1 MEEMVMKVIGLAG
14 LATAL
19 MLSSATAQEHNFA
32 YINKLDD
39 NAWFVNEVAGAQD
52 EAAKL
57 GVTITH
63 QGVQS
68 DSNKAMNA
76 LETSIASGVS
86 GVIIVVPDQAI
97 GPAVIERTREANI
110 PVIAVDDVI
119 HDAAGVAAPF
129 VGFEA
134 SAIGKQVG
142 DTIVAFHNSLGWGD
156 AAAADTYV
164 LSIEVQGL
172 SVCMDRNNA
181 ANAVLQA
188 SLGVTD
194 DKIIHIPY
202 DPGSLD
208 KALSATSQTIVGIPQ
223 AQRFLI
229 NACNDDGVLGAVRA
243 LEQAGVP
250 TADMIG
256 VGINGQMACEEFKK
270 AEETGLRASVYVD
283 SRVHGATAVQLMHD
297 FVANGIEIP
306 ARTIIDGLVITKA
319 DNKGVAECQ

>member
-1 MEEMVMKVIGLAG
+1 MKAVGLAA
-14 LATAL
+14 LATAM
-19 MLSSATAQEHNFA
+19 MLTGAVAQEHNFA

-39 NAWFVNEVAGAQD
+39 NPWFVNEVAGAQD

-57 GVTITH
+57 GVTLTH

-76 LETSIASGVS
+76 LETAIAAGVD

-97 GPAVIERTREANI
+97 GPAVIKRTREAKI

-119 HDAAGVAAPF
+119 LDDAGVAAPF

-134 SAIGKQVG
+134 AAIGKQVG
-142 DTIVAFHNSLGWGD
+142 DTIVDFHKSLGWGD

-181 ANAVLQA
+181 ANTVLQS
-188 SLGVTD
+188 SLGITD
-194 DKIIHIPY
+194 AQIIHIPY

-208 KALSATSQTIVGIPQ
+208 KALSATSQTIVGVPQ
-223 AQRFLI
+223 AKRFLI
-229 NACNDDGVLGAVRA
+229 DACNDDGVLGAVRA
-243 LEQAGVP
+243 LEQAGVA
-250 TADMIG
+250 TADIIG

-283 SRVHGATAVQLMHD
+283 SRVHGATAVKLMHD
-297 FVANGIEIP
+297 FVANGTAIP

>member
-1 MEEMVMKVIGLAG
+1 MVMKVAGLAG
-14 LATAL
+14 LATA
-19 MLSSATAQEHNFA
+19 MLLTGGVAAQEVSFA

-57 GVTITH
+57 GVQLTH

-76 LETSIASGVS
+76 LETAIASGVK

-97 GPAVIERTREANI
+97 GPAVINRTTEAGI

-119 HDAAGVAAPF
+119 LDEGGVAAPF

-134 SAIGKQVG
+134 TAIGKQVG
-142 DTIVAFHNSLGWGD
+142 DTIVDFHKSLGWGD
-156 AAAADTYV
+156 AAGPDTYV
-164 LSIEVQGL
+164 LSVEVQGL

-181 ANAVLQA
+181 ANEVLKS
-188 SLGVTD
+188 SLGITD
-194 DKIIHIPY
+194 DKIIRIPY

-208 KALSATSQTIVGIPQ
+208 KALSATSQTIVGVPQ
-223 AQRFLI
+223 AKRFLI
-229 NACNDDGVLGAVRA
+229 DACNDDGVLGAVRA
-243 LEQAGVP
+243 LEQAGVA
-250 TADMIG
+250 TSDIIG

-283 SRVHGATAVQLMHD
+283 SRVHGATAVRLMHD
-297 FVANGIEIP
+297 FVANGTPIP

-319 DNKGVAECQ
+319 DTKGVAECQA

>member
-1 MEEMVMKVIGLAG
+1 
-14 LATAL
+14 
-19 MLSSATAQEHNFA
+19 MLGTGAVAQDTSFA

-57 GVTITH
+57 GVTLTH

-76 LETSIASGVS
+76 LETAIAAGVK

-97 GPAVIERTREANI
+97 GPAVIKRTKEAGI
-110 PVIAVDDVI
+110 PVIAVDDGI
-119 HDAAGVAAPF
+119 LDETGAAAPF

-134 SAIGKQVG
+134 KAIGKQVG
-142 DTIVAFHNSLGWGD
+142 DTIVGFHKSLGWGD
-156 AAAADTYV
+156 AAASDTFV

-181 ANAVLQA
+181 ANEVLKS
-188 SLGVTD
+188 SLGITD
-194 DKIIHIPY
+194 AQIIHIPY

-223 AQRFLI
+223 AKRFLI
-229 NACNDDGVLGAVRA
+229 DACNDDGVLGAVRA
-243 LEQAGVP
+243 LEQAGVA
-250 TADMIG
+250 TADIIG

-270 AEETGLRASVYVD
+270 AEDTGLRASVYVD
-283 SRVHGATAVQLMHD
+283 SRVHGATAVKLMHAL
-297 FVANGIEIP
+297 VAEGTPIP
-306 ARTIIDGLVITKA
+306 ERTIIDGTVITKA

>member
-1 MEEMVMKVIGLAG
+1 MKVSMKFRALAG
-14 LATAL
+14 VAGAAL
-19 MLSSATAQEHNFA
+19 FVTGAAAQETTFA

-39 NAWFVNEVAGAQD
+39 NAWFVNEVAGAQE

-57 GVTITH
+57 GVTLTH

-76 LETSIASGVS
+76 LETSIAAGVA

-97 GPAVIERTREANI
+97 GPAVIARTQEAGI

-119 HDAAGVAAPF
+119 KDAAGVDASF

-134 SAIGKQVG
+134 AAIGTQVG
-142 DTIVAFHNSLGWGD
+142 DTIVGFHKSLGWGD
-156 AAAADTYV
+156 AASDSTYI

-188 SLGVTD
+188 QLGVPD
-194 DKIIHIPY
+194 DRIIHIPY

-208 KALSATSQTIVGIPQ
+208 KALSATSQTIVGLPQ
-223 AQRFLI
+223 AQKFLI
-229 NACNDDGVLGAVRA
+229 DACNDDGVLGAVRA
-243 LEQAGVP
+243 LEQAGVA
-250 TADMIG
+250 TADIIG

-283 SRVHGATAVQLMHD
+283 SRVHGATAVRLMND
-297 FVANGIEIP
+297 FVANGTPIP

>member
-1 MEEMVMKVIGLAG
+1 MKVVGLAG

-19 MLSSATAQEHNFA
+19 MLTGAAAQDHSFA

-57 GVTITH
+57 GVTLTH

-76 LETSIASGVS
+76 LETSIAAGVD

-97 GPAVIERTREANI
+97 GPAVINRTTEAGI

-119 HDAAGVAAPF
+119 LDEDGVAAPF

-142 DTIVAFHNSLGWGD
+142 DTIVGFHKSLGWGE
-156 AAAADTYV
+156 AASADTFV

-181 ANAVLQA
+181 ANAVLQ
-188 SLGVTD
+188 SELGITD
-194 DKIIHIPY
+194 DQIIHIPY

-208 KALSATSQTIVGIPQ
+208 RALSATSQTIVGLPQ

-243 LEQAGVP
+243 LEQAGVA

-270 AEETGLRASVYVD
+270 SEETGLRASVYVD
-283 SRVHGATAVQLMHD
+283 SRVHGATAVRLMHD
-297 FVANGIEIP
+297 FVTNGTPIP

>member
-1 MEEMVMKVIGLAG
+1 MVMKISSLAG

-19 MLSSATAQEHNFA
+19 LLTTGAVAQDFSFA

-39 NAWFVNEVAGAQD
+39 NAWFVNEVAGAQE

-57 GVTITH
+57 GVSITH

-76 LETSIASGVS
+76 LETSIASGVD

-97 GPAVIERTREANI
+97 GPAVISRTTAAGI

-119 HDAAGVAAPF
+119 HDETGAAAPF

-142 DTIVAFHNSLGWGD
+142 DTIVEFHKTLGWGD
-156 AAAADTYV
+156 AAADDTYV

-181 ANAVLQA
+181 ANAVLQ
-188 SLGVTD
+188 SELGVSD
-194 DKIIHIPY
+194 EKIIHIPY

-208 KALSATSQTIVGIPQ
+208 KALSATSQTIVGLPQ
-223 AQRFLI
+223 AKRFLI

-243 LEQAGVP
+243 LEQGGVP

-283 SRVHGATAVQLMHD
+283 SRVHGATAVRLMHD
-297 FVANGIEIP
+297 HLANGTPIP

>member
-1 MEEMVMKVIGLAG
+1 MKVAGLAG
-14 LATAL
+14 LATA
-19 MLSSATAQEHNFA
+19 MLLTGGVAAQEVSFA

-57 GVTITH
+57 GVQLTH

-76 LETSIASGVS
+76 LETAIASGVK

-97 GPAVIERTREANI
+97 GPAVINRTTEAGI

-119 HDAAGVAAPF
+119 LDEGGVAAPF

-134 SAIGKQVG
+134 TAIGKQVG
-142 DTIVAFHNSLGWGD
+142 DTIVDFHKSLGWGD
-156 AAAADTYV
+156 AAGPDTYV
-164 LSIEVQGL
+164 LSVEVQGL

-181 ANAVLQA
+181 ANEVLKS
-188 SLGVTD
+188 SLGITD
-194 DKIIHIPY
+194 DKIIRIPY

-208 KALSATSQTIVGIPQ
+208 KALSATSQTIVGVPQ
-223 AQRFLI
+223 AKRFLI
-229 NACNDDGVLGAVRA
+229 DACNDDGVLGAVRA
-243 LEQAGVP
+243 LEQAGVA
-250 TADMIG
+250 TSDIIG

-283 SRVHGATAVQLMHD
+283 SRVHGATAVRLMHD
-297 FVANGIEIP
+297 FVANGTPIP

-319 DNKGVAECQ
+319 DTKGVAECQA

>member
-1 MEEMVMKVIGLAG
+1 MRFSGVAG
-14 LATAL
+14 LALVA
-19 MLSSATAQEHNFA
+19 MLGTGAVAQDTSFA

-57 GVTITH
+57 GVTLTH

-76 LETSIASGVS
+76 LETAIAAGVK

-97 GPAVIERTREANI
+97 GPAVIKRTKEAGI
-110 PVIAVDDVI
+110 PVIAVDDGI
-119 HDAAGVAAPF
+119 LDETGAAAPF

-134 SAIGKQVG
+134 KAIGKQVG
-142 DTIVAFHNSLGWGD
+142 DTIVGFHKSLGWGD
-156 AAAADTYV
+156 AAASDTFV

-181 ANAVLQA
+181 ANEVLKS
-188 SLGVTD
+188 SLGITD
-194 DKIIHIPY
+194 AQIIHIPY

-223 AQRFLI
+223 AKRFLI
-229 NACNDDGVLGAVRA
+229 DACNDDGVLGAVRA
-243 LEQAGVP
+243 LEQAGVA
-250 TADMIG
+250 TADIIG

-270 AEETGLRASVYVD
+270 AEDTGLRASVYVD
-283 SRVHGATAVQLMHD
+283 SRVHGATAVKLMHAL
-297 FVANGIEIP
+297 VAEGTPIP
-306 ARTIIDGLVITKA
+306 ERTIIDGTVITKA

>member
-1 MEEMVMKVIGLAG
+1 MKRSGVAG
-14 LATAL
+14 LAVVAL
-19 MLSSATAQEHNFA
+19 LCTSAVAQETSFA

-52 EAAKL
+52 EAKKL
-57 GVTITH
+57 GVTLTH

-76 LETSIASGVS
+76 LETAIAAGVK

-97 GPAVIERTREANI
+97 GPAVIKRTKEAGI

-119 HDAAGVAAPF
+119 MDEAGVAVPF

-134 SAIGKQVG
+134 KAIGKQVG
-142 DTIVAFHNSLGWGD
+142 DTIVGFHKSLGWGE
-156 AAAADTYV
+156 AAGADTFV
-164 LSIEVQGL
+164 LSVEVQGL
-172 SVCMDRNNA
+172 SVCMDRNNS
-181 ANAVLQA
+181 ANEVLKT
-188 SLGVTD
+188 SLGITD
-194 DKIIHIPY
+194 AQIIHIPY

-208 KALSATSQTIVGIPQ
+208 KALSATSQTIVGVPQ
-223 AQRFLI
+223 AKRFLI
-229 NACNDDGVLGAVRA
+229 DACNDDGVLGAVRA

-250 TADMIG
+250 TTDIIG

-283 SRVHGATAVQLMHD
+283 SRVHGSTAVKLMAD
-297 FVANGIEIP
+297 FVANGTAIP
-306 ARTIIDGLVITKA
+306 ERTIIDGMVITKA

>member
-1 MEEMVMKVIGLAG
+1 MRLSGVAG
-14 LATAL
+14 LALVA
-19 MLSSATAQEHNFA
+19 MLGTGAFAQETSFA

-57 GVTITH
+57 GVTLTH

-76 LETSIASGVS
+76 LETAIAAGVK

-97 GPAVIERTREANI
+97 GPAVLKRTKEAGI
-110 PVIAVDDVI
+110 PVIAVDDGI
-119 HDAAGVAAPF
+119 LDEAGAPAPF

-134 SAIGKQVG
+134 KAIGTQVG
-142 DTIVAFHNSLGWGD
+142 DTIVGFHKSLGWGD
-156 AAAADTYV
+156 AAASDTFV

-181 ANAVLQA
+181 ANDVLKA
-188 SLGVTD
+188 SLGITD
-194 DKIIHIPY
+194 AQIIHIPY

-223 AQRFLI
+223 AKRFLI
-229 NACNDDGVLGAVRA
+229 DACNDDGVLGAVRA
-243 LEQAGVP
+243 LEQAGVA
-250 TADMIG
+250 TADIIG

-270 AEETGLRASVYVD
+270 AEDTGLRASVYVD
-283 SRVHGATAVQLMHD
+283 SRVHGATAVRLMNA
-297 FVANGIEIP
+297 FVAEGAPIP
-306 ARTIIDGLVITKA
+306 ERTIIDGTVITKA